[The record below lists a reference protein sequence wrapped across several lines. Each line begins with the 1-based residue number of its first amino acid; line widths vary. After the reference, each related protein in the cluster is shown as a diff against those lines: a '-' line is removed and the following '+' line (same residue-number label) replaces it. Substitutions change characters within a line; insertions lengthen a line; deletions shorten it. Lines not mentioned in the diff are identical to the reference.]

1 MTRGSV
7 PSPASFHPSGKP
19 EMHRNLAALALL
31 TLAACAPSGPSTG
44 PAPRDTVRIGP
55 DAGAGRIERLV
66 YQPVSPALP
75 PIPAADG
82 PLAIRVIH
90 PTQGQIRPS
99 VDSTFI
105 YGSVGTGQ
113 AALEINGTAVPVA
126 PNGAFIAYL
135 PMPADGT
142 WRLRAQAGGQEVSE
156 TRSYRPLGQG
166 VAAGIEST
174 DAVYATARLGTVTG
188 GADTLAS
195 GSDAIYARPT
205 PGGPYRWFFPRGA
218 RLAVAERKRSQYRV
232 RLDDATEAWI
242 DASALSLTEAAS
254 APPAPGP
261 VNSSISSTADGLDL
275 RLRAGGRPFLVE
287 TSDTEAVVTVYGATG
302 GTMTPATPFGGW
314 FRSAS
319 QRQAG
324 GASQF
329 ALSLAGGAWG
339 YKAWYE
345 ANGDLIVRIRKPPA
359 IDPQNPLRGRR
370 IVIDPGHP
378 PAGATGPTGMYEG
391 DANLAIALPL
401 AEKLRAAGA
410 EVILT
415 RTGREGLVSSTNS
428 GEELRA
434 RVQLAVSRNAEM
446 LISVHNNAFGEGA
459 NPFRAMGTSV
469 YYFHPFAAGLAREL
483 DREIVGVTRIRD
495 LGALQQN
502 LALARPTWLPSTLT
516 ESLFMPIP
524 EQEAALRDPA
534 FVERLADAHLRG
546 MEAWLRGRAAAQ
558 AGGR

>member
-1 MTRGSV
+1 MD
-7 PSPASFHPSGKP
+7 
-19 EMHRNLAALALL
+19 RNLAAVALL
-31 TLAACAPSGPSTG
+31 MTLAACGPSGPSTG
-44 PAPRDTVRIGP
+44 PSPRPGPADTVRIGGG
-55 DAGAGRIERLV
+55 AGAGRIERIV

-82 PLAIRVIH
+82 ALAIRVIH
-90 PTQGQIRPS
+90 PTQGQARPG

-105 YGSVGTGQ
+105 YGSLGTGQ
-113 AALEINGTAVPVA
+113 AALEINGTPVAVA

-135 PMPADGT
+135 PMPADGA
-142 WRLRAQAGGQEVSE
+142 WRLRAQAGGREVSE
-156 TRSYRPLGQG
+156 TRSYAPRSTGG
-166 VAAGIEST
+166 AAAATPSAN
-174 DAVYATARLGTVTG
+174 AVYAAARLGTVTG

-205 PGGPYRWFFPRGA
+205 PTGPYRWFFPRGA
-218 RLAVAERKRSQYRV
+218 RLAVAERRGEQYRV
-232 RLDDATEAWI
+232 RLAEGTDAWI
-242 DASALSLTEAAS
+242 DAAALSLAEAAPP
-254 APPAPGP
+254 PPAPGP
-261 VNSSISSTADGLDL
+261 VNSSISSAADGLDL
-275 RLRAGGRPFLVE
+275 RVRAGGRPFLVE
-287 TSDTEAVVTVYGATG
+287 TSETGAVVTVYGATG
-302 GTMTPATPFGGW
+302 GMMTTAAPFGGW
-314 FRSAS
+314 FRAAE
-319 QRQAG
+319 QTG
-324 GASQF
+324 GEGSTRYG
-329 ALSLAGGAWG
+329 LTLAGGVWG

-345 ANGDLIVRIRKPPA
+345 GNGDLVVRLRKPPA
-359 IDPQNPLRGRR
+359 IDPRNPLRGRR

-378 PAGATGPTGMYEG
+378 PAGATGPTGLYEG

-434 RVQLAVSRNAEM
+434 RVQLAVSRDAEM

-483 DREIVGVTRIRD
+483 DREIVAVTRIRD

-546 MEAWLRGRAAAQ
+546 IEAWLRGRAAAQ
-558 AGGR
+558 AGGGR

>member
-1 MTRGSV
+1 
-7 PSPASFHPSGKP
+7 
-19 EMHRNLAALALL
+19 MHRNLAALALL
-31 TLAACAPSGPSTG
+31 TLAACSPSGPSTG
-44 PAPRDTVRIGP
+44 PGPRPGPADTVRIGP
-55 DAGAGRIERLV
+55 DAGTGRIERLV

-75 PIPAADG
+75 PIPAVDG
-82 PLAIRVIH
+82 ALGIRVIH
-90 PTQGQIRPS
+90 PTQGQARPG

-105 YGSVGTGQ
+105 YGSLGTGQ
-113 AALEINGTAVPVA
+113 AALEINGRAIPVA

-135 PMPADGT
+135 PMPADGA
-142 WRLRAQAGGQEVSE
+142 WRLRAQAGGREVSE
-156 TRSYRPLGQG
+156 TRSYAPRSTGG
-166 VAAGIEST
+166 AAAT
-174 DAVYATARLGTVTG
+174 PPATNAVYATARLGTVTG
-188 GADTLAS
+188 GTDTLAS

-205 PGGPYRWFFPRGA
+205 PTGPYRWFFPRGA
-218 RLAVAERKRSQYRV
+218 RLTVAERRGEQYRV
-232 RLDDATEAWI
+232 RLDDATEAWV

-254 APPAPGP
+254 PPPAPGP
-261 VNSSISSTADGLDL
+261 VNSSVSSTADGLDL
-275 RLRAGGRPFLVE
+275 RIRAGGRPFLVE
-287 TSDTEAVVTVYGATG
+287 TSDAGAVVTVYGVTG
-302 GTMTPATPFGGW
+302 GTMTPSTPFGGW
-314 FRSAS
+314 FRSIA
-319 QRQAG
+319 QQQAG
-324 GASQF
+324 GASRF
-329 ALSLAGGAWG
+329 ELSLAGGAWG

-345 ANGDLIVRIRKPPA
+345 DSGDLVVRIRKPPV

-378 PAGATGPTGMYEG
+378 PAGATGPTGYYEG

-434 RVQLAVSRNAEM
+434 RVALAVSRNAEM

-524 EQEAALRDPA
+524 EQEAALRNPA
-534 FVERLADAHLRG
+534 FVERLADAHVRG
-546 MEAWLRGRAAAQ
+546 IEAWLRGRAAAQ
-558 AGGR
+558 AGGGR

>member
-1 MTRGSV
+1 MD
-7 PSPASFHPSGKP
+7 
-19 EMHRNLAALALL
+19 RNLAALALL
-31 TLAACAPSGPSTG
+31 AITAACGPTGPSTG
-44 PAPRDTVRIGP
+44 PRPEPADTVRIGP
-55 DAGAGRIERLV
+55 GAGTGRIERLV
-66 YQPVSPALP
+66 YQPVSPAMP
-75 PIPAADG
+75 PIPAVNGA
-82 PLAIRVIH
+82 LAIRVIH
-90 PTQGQIRPS
+90 PTEGQARPG
-99 VDSTFI
+99 VDSTFV

-113 AALEINGTAVPVA
+113 AALEINGVAIPVA

-156 TRSYRPLGQG
+156 TRAYAPR
-166 VAAGIEST
+166 ST
-174 DAVYATARLGTVTG
+174 GGASPNNASANAVYATARLGTVTG

-205 PGGPYRWFFPRGA
+205 PTGPYRWFFPRGA
-218 RLAVAERKRSQYRV
+218 RLAVAERRGEQYRV

-242 DASALSLTEAAS
+242 DASALSVAEAAS
-254 APPAPGP
+254 PPPAPGP
-261 VNSSISSTADGLDL
+261 VNSAVSPHADGLDL

-287 TSDTEAVVTVYGATG
+287 TSDSGAVVPVYGATG
-302 GTMTPATPFGGW
+302 GSMTPAAVFGGW
-314 FRSAS
+314 FRSAA
-319 QRQAG
+319 QRQSG

-345 ANGDLIVRIRKPPA
+345 PSGDLVVRVRKPPV

-378 PAGATGPTGMYEG
+378 PAGATGPTGLYEG

-401 AEKLRAAGA
+401 AQKLRAAGA

-428 GEELRA
+428 AEELRA
-434 RVQLAVSRNAEM
+434 RVQLAVSRNAD
-446 LISVHNNAFGEGA
+446 LLLSVHNNAFGEGA

-469 YYFHPFAAGLAREL
+469 YYFHPFVAPLAREL

-534 FVERLADAHLRG
+534 FADRLAEAHVRG
-546 MEAWLRGRAAAQ
+546 IEAWLRGRAAAQ
-558 AGGR
+558 AGGGR